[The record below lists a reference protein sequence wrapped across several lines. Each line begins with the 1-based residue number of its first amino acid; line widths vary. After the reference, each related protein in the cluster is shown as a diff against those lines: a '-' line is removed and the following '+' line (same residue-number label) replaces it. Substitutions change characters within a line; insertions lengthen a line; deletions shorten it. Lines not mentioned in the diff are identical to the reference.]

1 MAKPVMKSITQ
12 FVDYLAEH
20 LGLVRVMRRLSR
32 DDAYLVHLDK
42 LMGERWVSVINGNSP
57 SPEQRRAALAEREN
71 VANLLP
77 RVQVAVRELVPRLHS
92 LHAYCVSLGL
102 PGTAEAAQ
110 GWAVRQDMLHPDS
123 VIKML
128 SAALD
133 DAKGF
138 HALDPDN
145 AFFKAL
151 LDQLLEMAR
160 WTRTS
165 LNPSAEDRAKVQ
177 LGGYAVEQLD
187 RELAAALG
195 RVCRSMHDFC
205 ELYAEFPVLPPKV
218 PMHLEPLRLGGTTGD
233 TK

>member
-1 MAKPVMKSITQ
+1 MAKPVMKSMTQ

-32 DDAYLVHLDK
+32 DDPHFVRWDE
-42 LMGERWVSVINGNSP
+42 LMGERWVSVINGNCP
-57 SPEQRRAALAEREN
+57 SPEQRRAALEEREN
-71 VANLLP
+71 VLNLLP
-77 RVQVAVRELVPRLHS
+77 RLQVAVRDLVPRLHS
-92 LHAYCVSLGL
+92 LHAYAVALGL
-102 PGTAEAAQ
+102 PSGQAPT
-110 GWAVRQDMLHPDS
+110 GWAMPAEMLHPDS

-133 DAKGF
+133 DAKGL
-138 HALDPDN
+138 HALDRDN
-145 AFFKAL
+145 ACFKDL

-165 LNPSAEDRAKVQ
+165 LNPSTEDRAKVH
-177 LGGYAVEQLD
+177 LGAYGVEALD
-187 RELAAALG
+187 KELAAALG

-218 PMHLEPLRLGGTTGD
+218 AIHLEPLRLGAKD
-233 TK
+233 DAK